1 MSGEGDS
8 SNVIKC
14 PFCGGSDVMVGRDIE
29 TNEWYIK
36 CFGCGTSTSDTIDDM
51 INEALERR

>member
-1 MSGEGDS
+1 MSGEDDNR
-8 SNVIKC
+8 NVIKC
-14 PFCGGSDVMVGRDIE
+14 PFCGGSDVMVGRDIR

-36 CFGCGTSTSDTIDDM
+36 CFGCGTSTSKTIDDV

>member
-1 MSGEGDS
+1 MSGEGD

-14 PFCGGSDVMVGRDIE
+14 PFCGGSDVMVGRDVR

>member
-1 MSGEGDS
+1 MSGEDDN
-8 SNVIKC
+8 SNLIKC
-14 PFCGGSDVMVGRDIE
+14 SFCGSSDVMVGRDII
-29 TNEWYIK
+29 TNEWFIK